1 MIGSLFLFHS
11 IYYMIEENNLEV
23 FTWSIF
29 EEHLGKVN
37 DNAIIREYDYDLGLE
52 IEEYD
57 IPMDI
62 YLLADQ
68 VRKAFVLWVS
78 ETLDVRQ
85 NYKIINKHKKDFR
98 TSAIKFSNYDK
109 SDIDY
114 PYLEQVKTRW
124 TDASWRFS
132 FFTAEDGDK
141 IDAVAQKLGIVE
153 AQYIKF
159 EFRNDKAEN
168 VEMEIVNDLGTIK
181 LKRWENKDILCR

>member
-1 MIGSLFLFHS
+1 
-11 IYYMIEENNLEV
+11 MIEENNLEV

-37 DNAIIREYDYDLGLE
+37 DNAIIGEYDYDLGLE

-68 VRKAFVLWVS
+68 VRKAFVFWVS

-124 TDASWRFS
+124 PDASWRFS

-159 EFRNDKAEN
+159 EFRNYKAEN